1 MAEPNDTST
10 VALGRQDPPGDKPRA
25 QLLFSVPT
33 AVIQTATAAGH
44 GLWMV
49 LGTSLA
55 LGLYP
60 DGRGEVLVPL
70 AIGLVLVSLGLL
82 ATCLRLPFA
91 PEWHGWNPV
100 RRMMPTAEGLVAM
113 LNYMPMLALAGL
125 ARGGN
130 DFWATRVAGAALMLC
145 SLATL
150 VFTSRGMTRQL
161 ALPVDLA
168 TMANVQPLGRTVGA
182 LFAGGLWFWLCVA
195 AQTETRGEPFNPWRL
210 ALLAV
215 GLATGVVEGL
225 RWRSLRQLAEE
236 RGQTAWLTTG
246 RSGASLLGWRFG
258 VAALSV
264 GLPCVLL
271 VTHGEGVG
279 QIVSAGVAALSC
291 LVGQCLEQ
299 RLYGRAYAQ
308 LPQG

>member
-1 MAEPNDTST
+1 MAEPNDTSS
-10 VALGRQDPPGDKPRA
+10 VALGRQDPPGDVPRA
-25 QLLFSVPT
+25 QSLFSVPA

-70 AIGLVLVSLGLL
+70 AIGLILGSLGLL

-113 LNYMPMLALAGL
+113 ANYMPMLALAGL

-145 SLATL
+145 SLATM
-150 VFTSRGMTRQL
+150 VFTSRGASRQL
-161 ALPVDLA
+161 GLSAEVA
-168 TMANVQPLGRTVGA
+168 AMANVRPLGRMVGA

-195 AQTETRGEPFNPWRL
+195 AQTETQGEPFNPWRL
-210 ALLAV
+210 ILLAV

-225 RWRSLRQLAEE
+225 RWRSLRQVAED
-236 RGQTAWLTTG
+236 RGQGDRLTAG
-246 RSGASLLGWRFG
+246 RMGRSLLGWRFG

-264 GLPCVLL
+264 GLPCILL
-271 VTHGEGVG
+271 LTHGEAGAQVG
-279 QIVSAGVAALSC
+279 AAGVATLSC
-291 LVGQCLEQ
+291 LIGQCLEQ
-299 RLYGRAYAQ
+299 RLYGHAYAQ
-308 LPQG
+308 LPEG